1 MEKIYI
7 IGDMHTVSAFRL
19 AGVEGIVS
27 GNEDA
32 AQRLNELIGKK
43 DAAIVF
49 ITNELAYGLV
59 DRITEINLSMPSPV
73 VIEIPGIDDREGFR
87 GSVMAYVSEALGIS
101 L

>member
-27 GNEDA
+27 KNDDA
-32 AQRLNELIGKK
+32 AQRLNEIIGKK
-43 DAAIVF
+43 DAGIVF
-49 ITNELAYGLV
+49 ITNELADGLA
-59 DRITEINLSMPSPV
+59 DRITEINLSLPSPV